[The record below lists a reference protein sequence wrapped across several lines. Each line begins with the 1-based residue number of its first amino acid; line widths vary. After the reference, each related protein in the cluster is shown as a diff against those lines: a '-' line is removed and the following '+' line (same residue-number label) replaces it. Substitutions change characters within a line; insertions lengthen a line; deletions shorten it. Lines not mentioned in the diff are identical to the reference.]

1 MLPGER
7 ELVGKMAGRPFTL
20 LGINSDQD
28 RSVLKKKFAKEKITW
43 PNIYDESPGGPIAR
57 QWNVHAWP
65 TIYVIDAEGVIRHRD
80 LHGPEFERVVE
91 EMVKAVENGKG
102 AGAFGQ

>member
-43 PNIYDESPGGPIAR
+43 PNIHEGKEHAVSR
-57 QWNVHAWP
+57 EWNVHAYP
-65 TIYVIDAEGVIRHRD
+65 TIYVIDAEGVIRRRD
-80 LHGPEFERVVE
+80 IHGPEFEEEVE
-91 EMVKAVENGKG
+91 RMVKVAEKGKK
-102 AGAFGQ
+102 

>member
-7 ELVGKMAGRPFTL
+7 EMVGKMAGRPFTL

-43 PNIYDESPGGPIAR
+43 PNILEGKEHAVSR
-57 QWNVHAWP
+57 SWNVHEYP
-65 TIYVIDAEGVIRHRD
+65 TIYLIDEEGVIRHRD
-80 LHGPEFERVVE
+80 IHGPEFEGDVE
-91 EMVKAVENGKG
+91 KMVAKAEKKGKK
-102 AGAFGQ
+102 